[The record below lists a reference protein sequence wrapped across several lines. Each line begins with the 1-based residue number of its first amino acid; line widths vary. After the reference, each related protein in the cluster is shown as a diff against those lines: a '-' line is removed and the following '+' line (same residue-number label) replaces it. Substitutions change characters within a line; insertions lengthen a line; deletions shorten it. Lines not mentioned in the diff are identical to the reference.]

1 MRYRLALLAAENV
14 EDSQPEAVPPCAAMW
29 LLAFGIAVAII
40 AWLAVL
46 LWSGWIRPL
55 RRLRDQVLAL
65 SRGEWNR
72 LLLSEPLPGELWTVL
87 LRLEGLRRALLDRL
101 RSSTELNLQLEGE
114 VARRSTDLARRNAE
128 LTDALHKLQRA
139 REELVRSERMAAVGS
154 VVASLTS
161 EINNPIASMVSLVA
175 PLKEAHAELTL
186 SLQTLSDP
194 GASKEAERQRAIMLM
209 DEQREMLALL
219 LRSGRR
225 TRDVVRAMR
234 GYVSTG
240 SQQPSIVPLL
250 PLLGDL
256 YHLFAERLTP
266 RVVSQLGS
274 QPVETALYPLGP
286 ASPHLEVVVVR
297 SELSVLLSRWLLRTL
312 PRLGVEHR
320 SLLRIGPGPGH
331 PREPSIELSIEDSG
345 PPLGKA
351 ELQDWQEHVATAQLS
366 FAVQAHSQS
375 ADCRPDGITTELR
388 ITLPLAQTGQLS
400 EPNESLLGD
409 AEEAVY
415 VGEVDIAARHR

>member
-1 MRYRLALLAAENV
+1 MRYRLALLDTENV
-14 EDSQPEAVPPCAAMW
+14 TDSRLEAVPPCAAMW

-46 LWSGWIRPL
+46 LWSGWVRPL

-101 RSSTELNLQLEGE
+101 RSSTELNLQMEGE
-114 VARRSTDLARRNAE
+114 VARRSADLARRNAE
-128 LTDALHKLQRA
+128 LTHALHRLQLA

-161 EINNPIASMVSLVA
+161 EINNPIGSMVALVA
-175 PLKEAHAELTL
+175 PLKEAHAELAQ
-186 SLQTLSDP
+186 SLDAVTEP
-194 GASKEAERQRAIMLM
+194 GGDALAERQRVLTLL

-240 SQQPSIVPLL
+240 SQQPSVVPLL
-250 PLLGDL
+250 PLLCDL
-256 YHLFAERLTP
+256 YHLFAERLRP
-266 RVVSQLGS
+266 RVLCRLGEPPIEAALHPPGPELP
-274 QPVETALYPLGP
+274 QVEVLVL
-286 ASPHLEVVVVR
+286 R
-297 SELSVLLSRWLLRTL
+297 SELSILLSRWLLRTL
-312 PRLGVEHR
+312 PRLGADNR
-320 SLLRIGPGPGH
+320 SRLRIGPGKSAL
-331 PREPSIELSIEDSG
+331 PSPTIELSIEDDG
-345 PPLGKA
+345 PPLAKA
-351 ELQDWQEHVATAQLS
+351 ELQSWTEHVTAAQLS

-375 ADCRPDGITTELR
+375 ADCRADGMTTELR
-388 ITLPLAQTGQLS
+388 ITLPHATAAQL
-400 EPNESLLGD
+400 PPPDRALLGY
-409 AEEAVY
+409 AE
-415 VGEVDIAARHR
+415 